1 MSSRTLPFFLVLFTF
16 LYACQNTTQ
25 SDEANTLGSD
35 STMQEENSAPLTTPQ
50 NSTNAYA
57 TDTNVSPPL
66 GTVNVPTHRFK
77 IDVSQGKTIEIKE
90 TGSSIV
96 IPANAFVDA
105 NGHPIKGEVEIQFKE
120 YHDVADIL
128 TSGIPMRM
136 TAPDGSTGYMQSA
149 GMFDIKGTSQGKAIF
164 VAEGKTLDVNV
175 ASDYNDVTYDFW
187 KFEKDQQQWINRG
200 PTKAKNNPVKKR
212 ALKRIAKAPKVEK
225 PILPYKFDKNKP
237 VLEFDINYD
246 NFPELKEMN
255 GIVWQYAGD
264 DDLRDPVKNKWIF
277 QENWDKAEIEAF
289 PYGNLYKLILKS
301 NSKEFITTVSPS
313 QSGEDFEK
321 SMAEYSRKQNEY
333 EANKLSIDDMKKL
346 AEEKGNFIRSAKIEG
361 FGIYNC
367 DFMMRD
373 DDNILVDAEFDFGA
387 MIPGINKLATVYMI
401 MDNRNIVSYSPLG
414 TIRINPEAKTRMVAI
429 LPHQKYAT
437 ISESEFDAML
447 DDIKAADGG
456 QFKFKMSFKDK
467 VIASL
472 EQLKD
477 TINLLV

>member
-1 MSSRTLPFFLVLFTF
+1 MSSRILPFFLVLFTF

-25 SDEANTLGSD
+25 SDEANTLGGD
-35 STMQEENSAPLTTPQ
+35 STMQEENNAPLTTPQ
-50 NSTNAYA
+50 NAYA
-57 TDTNVSPPL
+57 TETNVSPPL
-66 GTVNVPTHRFK
+66 ETVSVPTHRFK
-77 IDVSQGKTIEIKE
+77 INANQGKTIEIAA

-96 IPANAFVDA
+96 IPANAFMDT
-105 NGHPIKGEVEIQFKE
+105 NGNSITGVVEIQFKE
-120 YHDVADIL
+120 YHDVAEIL

-149 GMFDIKGTSQGKAIF
+149 GMFDIQGTAEGKAIF
-164 VAEGKTLDVNV
+164 VAEGKALDVNI

-187 KFEKDQQQWINRG
+187 KFEKDKQQWINRG
-200 PTKAKNNPVKKR
+200 PTKAKDNPVKKR
-212 ALKRIAKAPKVEK
+212 TMRRVAKASKTVK

-333 EANKLSIDDMKKL
+333 EANKLSIEDMKEL
-346 AEEKGNFIRSAKIEG
+346 VQEQGDFIRSARIEG

-367 DFMMRD
+367 DYLMRD
-373 DDNILVDAEFDFGA
+373 NDNILVDAKFDFGT
-387 MIPGINKLATVYMI
+387 MIPGINKLAKVYMI
-401 MDNRNIVSYSPLG
+401 MDNRNIMSYAAIGKVSIDP
-414 TIRINPEAKTRMVAI
+414 TAKTRMVAI
-429 LPHQKYAT
+429 LPQQKYAT
-437 ISESEFDAML
+437 ISESEFATML
-447 DDIKAADGG
+447 DDIKAVDGG
-456 QFKFKMSFKDK
+456 QYKFKMTFKDK

-472 EQLKD
+472 KQLKD
-477 TINLLV
+477 TINQLV